1 MCYGRECTSLL
12 LLNSNRVRLHSIGA
26 QYWKNAAGYERII
39 WGKFI
44 CVLGEL
50 DPSMIYWF
58 SKVGRTARTWCRGAA
73 RNSTAMTGK
82 KLELEERTVQR
93 YLANVD
99 SVTCCSKSVASKLKA
114 QNEMSGTQLW
124 NCQCAVHVCNLYWV
138 SRILVDSNLF
148 YSDRSIVSGKQEVSD
163 TQEIEGSLPEYSSS
177 GASVQK
183 LKWIIPDPS

>member
-1 MCYGRECTSLL
+1 MQRDT
-12 LLNSNRVRLHSIGA
+12 
-26 QYWKNAAGYERII
+26 KRII

-82 KLELEERTVQR
+82 KLELEERIVQR

-99 SVTCCSKSVASKLKA
+99 SMTCCSKSVASKLKA

-138 SRILVDSNLF
+138 SRVLVSSNLF
-148 YSDRSIVSGKQEVSD
+148 TAI
-163 TQEIEGSLPEYSSS
+163 I
-177 GASVQK
+177 GASCQASKRLVILRR
-183 LKWIIPDPS
+183 LKVPFLNTHPPVHQFKN